1 MGRRAIPRR
10 RACFALMAA
19 IALALQAGCGDG
31 GGDESAGPDG
41 YVLPPAPAVSAVR
54 EADSVIVQFRFPEE
68 QDGEPE
74 PWLLLTSVNSAGT
87 RVPPLTIRTPV
98 AGRQAGEVRQPLGAG
113 RPPFKLLVAT
123 LARTGLRSPFVEIP
137 LTK

>member
-1 MGRRAIPRR
+1 
-10 RACFALMAA
+10 
-19 IALALQAGCGDG
+19 
-31 GGDESAGPDG
+31 
-41 YVLPPAPAVSAVR
+41 VSATLK
-54 EADSVIVQFRFPEE
+54 ADSVIVRFRFPSKR
-68 QDGEPE
+68 DDEPE

-87 RVPPLTIRTPV
+87 RVPPLTFRTPV

-123 LARTGLRSPFVEIP
+123 LSRTGLRSPFVEIP